1 MKASSGRRWPLSR
14 FLARRLRRFIL
25 PTRRM
30 VWLAAAGAALPAAA
44 AAAGASPWPPFIL
57 WWGLLAAAGTCD
69 LLLLPRRGD
78 WSVKRQL
85 PESAEIRKEFEA
97 VLDIRCRSKQ
107 AVRVRL
113 ADDLPLVFRSEP
125 AFPEA
130 RIQGGGRIHARLA
143 ASERGRYR
151 LGSID
156 LRWSGGLGLWERQ
169 TQLSEESEIRIDPD
183 LSGVRDVLN
192 SAQDSLLID
201 GQRIYKRQR
210 GGTEFDSIREYA
222 FGDDIRE
229 VNWRAT
235 ARAGKLLTN
244 LYRPEK
250 GKTVA
255 ILLDCGRQM
264 GVELDNQV
272 KLDRTLEAAL
282 AVAAAA
288 LKQDDQVAL
297 IAYSSRVK
305 LYLPPGRG
313 LAHLQA
319 MTRAVS
325 DLRSDYEES
334 GAGVGLGYLL
344 HRLRRRSFAVLFSD
358 MDHYRHD
365 PELLPYA
372 ARTKRSHH
380 LLLLSIRNPVL
391 HELEKARPEDVQG
404 AYVQSIAAKE
414 NGERQ
419 LLSRK
424 LAGGGI
430 PLVDAP
436 ADRLAVTAINA
447 YLESRERGA
456 F

>member
-1 MKASSGRRWPLSR
+1 VKASSGRRWQLSR
-14 FLARRLRRFIL
+14 FLAERLRRFIL

-30 VWLAAAGAALPAAA
+30 AWLAAAGAALPAAA
-44 AAAGASPWPPFIL
+44 AAAGAAPWPAFVL
-57 WWGLLAAAGTCD
+57 WWGLLAAASTYD
-69 LLLLPRRGD
+69 LLRLPRRGD
-78 WSVKRQL
+78 WSVKRLL

-97 VLDIRCRSKQ
+97 GLEVRCRSKRP
-107 AVRVRL
+107 VRVRL
-113 ADDLPLVFRSEP
+113 ADDLPLTFRSEP
-125 AFPEA
+125 AYPGGP
-130 RIQGGGRIHARLA
+130 IQGSGRFSVRVKA
-143 ASERGRYR
+143 AERGRYR
-151 LGSID
+151 LAAVD
-156 LRWSGGLGLWERQ
+156 LRWSGGLGLWEKQARIAED
-169 TQLSEESEIRIDPD
+169 SVIRIDPD
-183 LSGVRDVLN
+183 LSGVREVLS

-210 GGTEFDSIREYA
+210 GGMEFDSIREYA
-222 FGDDIRE
+222 PGDDIRE

-235 ARAGKLLTN
+235 ARAGRLLTN

-250 GKTVA
+250 GKTVT
-255 ILLDCGRQM
+255 ILIDCGRQM
-264 GVELDNQV
+264 GVELGGQV

-282 AVAAAA
+282 ALAAAA
-288 LKQDDQVAL
+288 LKQADQVSL

-325 DLRSDYEES
+325 DLSSDYEES

-344 HRLRRRSFAVLFSD
+344 HRQRRRSFAVLFSD

-372 ARTKRSHH
+372 ARSRRSHH

-391 HELEKARPEDVQG
+391 HELERARPDDVQG

-414 NGERQ
+414 TGERQ
-419 LLSRK
+419 LLARK

-430 PLVDAP
+430 PLIDAP
-436 ADRLAVTAINA
+436 ADRLAVTAVNA
-447 YLESRERGA
+447 YLESRERSA